1 MEFFLH
7 SLFVRFYKLMEKW
20 TKYSTHNASILFAL
34 DLCVSFYTKFPYSKS
49 DTWNQPKCW
58 TFKETCGI
66 QSWVDKMI
74 SINLSLGSEKSYFL
88 LMPFKPHN
96 RTNFHLNSF
105 FICRPSRFRSN
116 YELNQSFRR
125 HVWRLFFI
133 FLIKLTQCD
142 WSRNYAT
149 NEIIWK
155 IFKILKEQITI
166 FFVVQPNMRIPRMKL
181 WSD

>member
-1 MEFFLH
+1 MKWLLSPCINMEFFCIVC
-7 SLFVRFYKLMEKW
+7 LFVFINWWKNEQ
-20 TKYSTHNASILFAL
+20 SIPRTTRVFCLLLTCA
-34 DLCVSFYTKFPYSKS
+34 LCVSFYTKFPYSKS

-149 NEIIWK
+149 K
-155 IFKILKEQITI
+155 
-166 FFVVQPNMRIPRMKL
+166 MK
-181 WSD
+181 